1 MTKQHDRIKWTGR
14 GGCAQTFNTNSSPT
28 YYVGYDDSVLYNRV
42 ATIYTTLF
50 KIQNHY
56 ILPTHCSYLF
66 RKTLRKGAII
76 GSCL

>member
-1 MTKQHDRIKWTGR
+1 VAKHHDRTNWTGR
-14 GGCAQTFNTNSSPT
+14 GGCAQTFNSNSFPAD
-28 YYVGYDDSVLYNRV
+28 YVGNADSAFYNRV

-50 KIQNHY
+50 KIQKHY